1 MRLKSAFTILELLI
15 VIAVFGLLVT
25 LGVLSLNSARMRMRD
40 AQRLS
45 DVSVLRAALSQYW
58 FEKAS
63 YPASGG
69 VNLGQVGTN
78 TDVFSSAGF
87 VESKSA
93 VAPIYLPRVPTGP
106 KANEYYR
113 YQGGANGY
121 SIRFQTESDTTYGKA
136 NVYFGHASGVDQ
148 TDEEK

>member
-1 MRLKSAFTILELLI
+1 MRFKSAFTILELLI

-40 AQRLS
+40 AQRIS
-45 DVSVLRAALSQYW
+45 DVSVVRAALSQYW

-69 VNLGQVGTN
+69 VNLGQPGTN
-78 TDVFSSAGF
+78 TEIFSSAGF
-87 VESKSA
+87 VGSKTA
-93 VAPIYLPRVPTGP
+93 VPPVYLEHVPTGP
-106 KANEYYR
+106 KNNEYYR
-113 YQGGANGY
+113 YHGGASGY

-136 NVYFGHASGVDQ
+136 NVFYGHSSGVDK